1 MNGTEKQKEVERQRY
16 ARMGLHCNPYATG
29 DYFTRDYLCLNCGVK
44 WNGKMEGIYRD
55 IEELKQNRGN
65 NGE

>member
-1 MNGTEKQKEVERQRY
+1 
-16 ARMGLHCNPYATG
+16 MGLHCNPYATG
-29 DYFTRDYLCLNCGVK
+29 DYFTREYLCLNCGIK

-55 IEELKQNRGN
+55 IEEIKQNRGS